1 MRLAKDFKTILFFFG
16 QGHFKIGPGEHQQQQ
31 QKFPLF
37 FSSSCLSNNNRRVL
51 LLLLA
56 TQERESTDW
65 LPSGIDHASF
75 ASRQKYIEK

>member
-1 MRLAKDFKTILFFFG
+1 MRLAKDFKTILLFCFG
-16 QGHFKIGPGEHQQQQ
+16 QGHFKIGPGEQQQQ
-31 QKFPLF
+31 QQRFPLF

-51 LLLLA
+51 LLLA
-56 TQERESTDW
+56 TQERESIDW